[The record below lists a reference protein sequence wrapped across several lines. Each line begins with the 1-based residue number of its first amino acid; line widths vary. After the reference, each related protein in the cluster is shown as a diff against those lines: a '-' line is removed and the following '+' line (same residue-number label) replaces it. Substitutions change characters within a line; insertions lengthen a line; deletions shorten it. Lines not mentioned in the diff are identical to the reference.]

1 MGTSK
6 HHQSIPRFRE
16 LTPKTIFFQAHHNF
30 PKTEEAVQKLRGQNT
45 RSGLTLNILGEISRK
60 IGENLEKL
68 VGQPPPLPP
77 PSDAPIIILK
87 LEPVFNIKH
96 LHSKLD
102 E

>member
-45 RSGLTLNILGEISRK
+45 RSGLTLKILGEISRK

-68 VGQPPPLPP
+68 VVVVGGQSPPLPP
-77 PSDAPIIILK
+77 P
-87 LEPVFNIKH
+87 F
-96 LHSKLD
+96 
-102 E
+102 